1 MIRRPPRSTLF
12 PYTTLFR
19 SPRRRVGLR
28 QERQRALRHAPRR
41 GARRP
46 DRGGPG
52 PLQGPG
58 PPGALRRGDAA
69 DPRPRDRDDL
79 PGADDLAEPGAL
91 HRAPAYGGARDPPRD
106 DASGGATSGSGAPGD
121 GP

>member
-69 DPRPRDRDDL
+69 GPPPRDRDDL
-79 PGADDLAEPGAL
+79 SGADELAGTPAL
-91 HRAPAYGGARDPPRD
+91 PPAPAHRGGPEPPPADAR
-106 DASGGATSGSGAPGD
+106 G
-121 GP
+121 